1 MDGIW
6 RVGLAL
12 LRDSGL
18 DTSRFA
24 GEDGY
29 ETVLKM
35 LQTGTNCPESSGMGR
50 LFDGVA
56 AILGI
61 RRKAGYEGQ
70 GAVLL
75 EAAALAGE
83 GGAYPYELCGGEV
96 LTLDWRPTVRALTS
110 ELDGGVE
117 VPVIAARFMNTLI
130 CAAAEQLS
138 RLAAETGLSRVVL
151 SGGVFQNMYIMD
163 RLPERLRA
171 QGLEVYT
178 HSRVSANDEGISL
191 GQLMILEANYVLG
204 GAAENS

>member
-1 MDGIW
+1 M
-6 RVGLAL
+6 
-12 LRDSGL
+12 
-18 DTSRFA
+18 
-24 GEDGY
+24 
-29 ETVLKM
+29 
-35 LQTGTNCPESSGMGR
+35 
-50 LFDGVA
+50 
-56 AILGI
+56 
-61 RRKAGYEGQ
+61 
-70 GAVLL
+70 
-75 EAAALAGE
+75 
-83 GGAYPYELCGGEV
+83 

-110 ELDGGVE
+110 ELDGGVG

-130 CAAAEQLS
+130 HAAAEQLS
-138 RLAAETGLSRVVL
+138 RLAAETGLDRVVL